1 MAGWL
6 DTLNSMDEDL
16 CKRVVNAFAKRAFGK
31 EAEVKIEESWY
42 KCNEYEALLHFK
54 DALFYLI
61 PFKSDKEYCS
71 NGFHELDKPSWRS
84 LLIKMLELADD
95 GGYVSYLPQE
105 KHIVDSSTTLEEA
118 LMLVD
123 LNSFN

>member
-16 CKRVVNAFAKRAFGK
+16 CKRVVNALAKRAFGTK
-31 EAEVKIEESWY
+31 AEVKIKESSFRHDAY
-42 KCNEYEALLHFK
+42 VVYLYFKGHF
-54 DALFYLI
+54 FYLI
-61 PFKSDKEYCS
+61 PYKSDKEYYF
-71 NGFHELDKPSWRS
+71 NGLDRIKKPIWRN
-84 LLIKMLELADD
+84 LLQKMLECANDEC
-95 GGYVSYLPQE
+95 YVSYLPHE